1 MSCSPF
7 QLVRVSFLV
16 LKGASHLNRL
26 RQVAAIAAR
35 HGFADLLERS
45 GIGKL
50 IGKKIEP
57 DSETETRR
65 GSVARRFRLMLD
77 ELGPS
82 FVKLGQVLSTRADLL
97 PSEFIQELSYLQD
110 SAAPIP
116 MELVRQ
122 QIETSFQKKPEEL
135 FSFIDTNP
143 LAAASIAQVHRA
155 KTHEGDE
162 VVLKVQRPGVA
173 QSIDSDLSIL
183 YYLAKA
189 IEAVIEGT
197 GFYTLSGI
205 VEEFDKAIHE
215 ELNFLNEAQNIE
227 TFFESHKDRALVRI
241 PRVYRE
247 LTSTTVLT
255 MEFIHGQKLS
265 KAQLSQ
271 EEKTALAQLAIEE
284 AFHQLFE
291 EGLFHGDPHP
301 GNLLILDGQKIALID
316 FGLVGKI
323 TKPMQETLVNLVL
336 AVSLK
341 DASSVARLL
350 YRLGEPTGRTNLLGF
365 RDDIEKIFGSYSPAP
380 LAELSA
386 KHLLNDLMNLAFKYR
401 IRIPK
406 EYAVL
411 SRAAITTE
419 GILRTLHPDMNVS
432 EIVMPYAKKIL
443 AERYDMSHLQENSLR
458 TLFRLSTSVN
468 EVPLQLSQILLDL
481 EAGKFSVNLNAE
493 QFAQQSQNMR
503 ALGTVVFAGLCT
515 SSLILGSFILF
526 AQKAWELNGIPILGL
541 VGMGMA
547 GLISFFSG
555 VWYFSRGGSFKLSL
569 RRLFRSRS

>member
-1 MSCSPF
+1 VRGF
-7 QLVRVSFLV
+7 QTV

-35 HGFADLLERS
+35 YGFADLLERS

-57 DSETETRR
+57 ENEAETRR
-65 GSVARRFRLMLD
+65 GSLARRFRCMLD

-82 FVKLGQVLSTRADLL
+82 FVKLGQVLSTRGDLL

-116 MELVRQ
+116 IELIRE
-122 QIETSFQKKPEEL
+122 QIESSFQKKPEEL
-135 FSFIDTNP
+135 FSFIDTEP

-155 KTHEGDE
+155 RTHDGDE
-162 VVLKVQRPGVA
+162 VVIKVQRPGVA

-189 IEAVIEGT
+189 IEAVIEET

-205 VEEFDKAIHE
+205 VEEFDNAIHE
-215 ELNFLNEAQNIE
+215 ELNFLNEANNIE
-227 TFFESHKDRALVRI
+227 VFFENHKGRAHVLI
-241 PRVYRE
+241 PRVYQE
-247 LTSTTVLT
+247 LTSATVLT
-255 MEFIHGQKLS
+255 LEFIHGQKLS

-271 EEKTALAQLAIEE
+271 DEKTALAQLAIEE
-284 AFHQLFE
+284 AFHQLFVD
-291 EGLFHGDPHP
+291 GLFHGDPHP
-301 GNLLILDGQKIALID
+301 GNLLVLDGPKIALID
-316 FGLVGKI
+316 FGLIGKL

-341 DASSVARLL
+341 DAGSVARLL
-350 YRLGEPTGRTNLLGF
+350 YRLGEPTERTNLLGF
-365 RDDIEKIFGSYSPAP
+365 RDDIEQIFSSYDSAS

-386 KHLLNDLMNLAFKYR
+386 KHLLNDLMNLAIKYR

-411 SRAAITTE
+411 CRAAITIE
-419 GILRTLHPDMNVS
+419 GILRTLHPDMNIS
-432 EIVMPYAKKIL
+432 EMVLPYAKKIL
-443 AERYDMSHLQENSLR
+443 AERYGMSHFQENSLR
-458 TLFRLSTSVN
+458 TLFRLSTSIN

-481 EAGKFSVNLNAE
+481 EAGKFSVSLNSE
-493 QFAQQSQNMR
+493 QFVQQRQDIRS
-503 ALGTVVFAGLCT
+503 LGAVIFSGLCT
-515 SSLILGSFILF
+515 LGFILGSFILF
-526 AQKAWELNGIPILGL
+526 STKTWEWQGVPILGI
-541 VGMGMA
+541 VGIA
-547 GLISFFSG
+547 IASLISFVSG
-555 VWYFSRGGSFKLSL
+555 LWYFSRGGTFKLSL
-569 RRLFRSRS
+569 KRLFRSRS

>member
-1 MSCSPF
+1 
-7 QLVRVSFLV
+7 V

-35 HGFADLLERS
+35 YGFADLLERS

-57 DSETETRR
+57 ENEAETRR
-65 GSVARRFRLMLD
+65 GSLARRFRCMLD

-82 FVKLGQVLSTRADLL
+82 FVKLGQVLSTRGDLL

-116 MELVRQ
+116 IELIRE
-122 QIETSFQKKPEEL
+122 QIESSFQKKPEEL
-135 FSFIDTNP
+135 FSFIDTEP

-155 KTHEGDE
+155 RTHDGDE
-162 VVLKVQRPGVA
+162 VVIKVQRPGVA

-189 IEAVIEGT
+189 IEAVIEET

-205 VEEFDKAIHE
+205 VEEFDNAIHE
-215 ELNFLNEAQNIE
+215 ELNFLNEANNIE
-227 TFFESHKDRALVRI
+227 VFFENHKGRAHVLI
-241 PRVYRE
+241 PRVYQE
-247 LTSTTVLT
+247 LTSATVLT
-255 MEFIHGQKLS
+255 LEFIHGQKLS

-271 EEKTALAQLAIEE
+271 DEKTALAQLAIEE
-284 AFHQLFE
+284 AFHQLFVD
-291 EGLFHGDPHP
+291 GLFHGDPHP
-301 GNLLILDGQKIALID
+301 GNLLVLDGPKIALID
-316 FGLVGKI
+316 FGLIGKL

-341 DASSVARLL
+341 DAGSVARLL
-350 YRLGEPTGRTNLLGF
+350 YRLGEPTERTNLLGF
-365 RDDIEKIFGSYSPAP
+365 RDDIEQIFSSYDSAS

-386 KHLLNDLMNLAFKYR
+386 KHLLNDLMNLAIKYR

-411 SRAAITTE
+411 CRAAITIE
-419 GILRTLHPDMNVS
+419 GILRTLHPDMNIS
-432 EIVMPYAKKIL
+432 EMVLPYAKKIL
-443 AERYDMSHLQENSLR
+443 AERYGMSHFQENSLR
-458 TLFRLSTSVN
+458 TLFRLSTSIN

-481 EAGKFSVNLNAE
+481 EAGKFSVSLNSE
-493 QFAQQSQNMR
+493 QFVQQRQDIRS
-503 ALGTVVFAGLCT
+503 LGAVIFSGLCT
-515 SSLILGSFILF
+515 LGFILGSFILF
-526 AQKAWELNGIPILGL
+526 STKTWEWQGVPILGI
-541 VGMGMA
+541 VGIA
-547 GLISFFSG
+547 IASLISFVSG
-555 VWYFSRGGSFKLSL
+555 LWYFSRGGTFKLSL
-569 RRLFRSRS
+569 KRLFRSRS

>member
-1 MSCSPF
+1 M
-7 QLVRVSFLV
+7 

-35 HGFADLLERS
+35 YGFADLLERS

-57 DSETETRR
+57 ENEAETRR
-65 GSVARRFRLMLD
+65 GSLARRFRCMLD

-82 FVKLGQVLSTRADLL
+82 FVKLGQVLSTRGDLL

-116 MELVRQ
+116 IELIRE
-122 QIETSFQKKPEEL
+122 QIESSFQKKPEEL
-135 FSFIDTNP
+135 FSFIDTEP

-155 KTHEGDE
+155 RTHDGDE
-162 VVLKVQRPGVA
+162 VVIKVQRPGVA

-189 IEAVIEGT
+189 IEAVIEET

-205 VEEFDKAIHE
+205 VEEFDNAIHE
-215 ELNFLNEAQNIE
+215 ELNFLNEANNIE
-227 TFFESHKDRALVRI
+227 VFFENHKGRAHVLI
-241 PRVYRE
+241 PRVYQE
-247 LTSTTVLT
+247 LTSATVLT
-255 MEFIHGQKLS
+255 LEFIHGQKLS

-271 EEKTALAQLAIEE
+271 DEKTALAQLAIEE
-284 AFHQLFE
+284 AFHQLFVD
-291 EGLFHGDPHP
+291 GLFHGDPHP
-301 GNLLILDGQKIALID
+301 GNLLVLDGPKIALID
-316 FGLVGKI
+316 FGLIGKL

-341 DASSVARLL
+341 DAGSVARLL
-350 YRLGEPTGRTNLLGF
+350 YRLGEPTERTNLLGF
-365 RDDIEKIFGSYSPAP
+365 RDDIEQIFSSYDSAS

-386 KHLLNDLMNLAFKYR
+386 KHLLNDLMNLAIKYR

-411 SRAAITTE
+411 CRAAITIE
-419 GILRTLHPDMNVS
+419 GILRTLHPDMNIS
-432 EIVMPYAKKIL
+432 EMVLPYAKKIL
-443 AERYDMSHLQENSLR
+443 AERYGMSHFQENSLR
-458 TLFRLSTSVN
+458 TLFRLSTSIN

-481 EAGKFSVNLNAE
+481 EAGKFSVSLNSE
-493 QFAQQSQNMR
+493 QFVQQRQDIRS
-503 ALGTVVFAGLCT
+503 LGAVIFSGLCT
-515 SSLILGSFILF
+515 LGFILGSFILF
-526 AQKAWELNGIPILGL
+526 STKTWEWQGVPILGI
-541 VGMGMA
+541 VGIA
-547 GLISFFSG
+547 IASLISFVSG
-555 VWYFSRGGSFKLSL
+555 LWYFSRGGTFKLSL
-569 RRLFRSRS
+569 KRLFRSRS

>member
-1 MSCSPF
+1 MRGF
-7 QLVRVSFLV
+7 QTV

-35 HGFADLLERS
+35 YGFADLLERS

-57 DSETETRR
+57 ENEAETRR
-65 GSVARRFRLMLD
+65 GSLARRFRCMLD

-82 FVKLGQVLSTRADLL
+82 FVKLGQVLSTRGDLL

-116 MELVRQ
+116 IELIRE
-122 QIETSFQKKPEEL
+122 QIESSFQKKPEEL
-135 FSFIDTNP
+135 FSFIDTEP

-155 KTHEGDE
+155 RTHDGDE
-162 VVLKVQRPGVA
+162 VVIKVQRPGVA

-189 IEAVIEGT
+189 IEAVIEET

-205 VEEFDKAIHE
+205 VEEFDNAIHE
-215 ELNFLNEAQNIE
+215 ELNFLNEANNIE
-227 TFFESHKDRALVRI
+227 VFFENHKGRAHVLI
-241 PRVYRE
+241 PRVYQE
-247 LTSTTVLT
+247 LTSATVLT
-255 MEFIHGQKLS
+255 LEFIHGQKLS

-271 EEKTALAQLAIEE
+271 DEKTALAQLAIEE
-284 AFHQLFE
+284 AFHQLFVD
-291 EGLFHGDPHP
+291 GLFHGDPHP
-301 GNLLILDGQKIALID
+301 GNLLVLDGPKIALID
-316 FGLVGKI
+316 FGLIGKL

-341 DASSVARLL
+341 DAGSVARLL
-350 YRLGEPTGRTNLLGF
+350 YRLGEPTERTNLLGF
-365 RDDIEKIFGSYSPAP
+365 RDDIEQIFSSYDSAS

-386 KHLLNDLMNLAFKYR
+386 KHLLNDLMNLAIKYR

-411 SRAAITTE
+411 CRAAITIE
-419 GILRTLHPDMNVS
+419 GILRTLHPDMNIS
-432 EIVMPYAKKIL
+432 EMVLPYAKKIL
-443 AERYDMSHLQENSLR
+443 AERYGMSHFQENSLR
-458 TLFRLSTSVN
+458 TLFRLSTSIN

-481 EAGKFSVNLNAE
+481 EAGKFSVSLNSE
-493 QFAQQSQNMR
+493 QFVQQRQDIRS
-503 ALGTVVFAGLCT
+503 LGAVIFSGLCT
-515 SSLILGSFILF
+515 LGFILGSFILF
-526 AQKAWELNGIPILGL
+526 STKTWEWQGVPILGI
-541 VGMGMA
+541 VGIA
-547 GLISFFSG
+547 IASLISFVSG
-555 VWYFSRGGSFKLSL
+555 LWYFSRGGTFKLSL
-569 RRLFRSRS
+569 KRLFRSRS

>member
-1 MSCSPF
+1 
-7 QLVRVSFLV
+7 V
-16 LKGASHLNRL
+16 LKGAFQDFNRL

-35 HGFADLLERS
+35 HGFADLFERS

-50 IGKKIEP
+50 LGKKIE
-57 DSETETRR
+57 SENGAETRR
-65 GSVARRFRLMLD
+65 GSIARRFRTMLD

-97 PSEFIQELSYLQD
+97 PAEFIQELSYLQD
-110 SAAPIP
+110 NATPLPI
-116 MELVRQ
+116 ELIRE
-122 QIETSFQKKPEEL
+122 QIESSFQKKTEEL
-135 FSFIDTNP
+135 FSFIDTEP

-155 KTHEGDE
+155 KTHDGDE
-162 VVLKVQRPGVA
+162 VVVKVQRPGIA
-173 QSIDSDLSIL
+173 QNIDADLSIL

-189 IEAVIEGT
+189 MEAVIEET
-197 GFYTLSGI
+197 GLYTLSGI

-227 TFFESHKDRALVRI
+227 IFFESHKEREKVRI

-247 LTSTTVLT
+247 LTNATVLT
-255 MEFIHGQKLS
+255 MESIPGQKLS

-271 EEKTALAQLAIEE
+271 DEKTALAQLAIEE

-291 EGLFHGDPHP
+291 DGLFHGDPHP
-301 GNLLILDGQKIALID
+301 GNLLVLDGPKIALID

-341 DASSVARLL
+341 DAGSVARLL
-350 YRLGEPTGRTNLLGF
+350 YRLGEPTERTNLLEF
-365 RDDIEKIFGSYSPAP
+365 RDDIEQIFSSYTPAS

-386 KHLLNDLMNLAFKYR
+386 KHLLNDLMSLSIKYR

-411 SRAAITTE
+411 CRAAVTTE
-419 GILRTLHPDMNVS
+419 GILRTLHPDMNIS
-432 EIVMPYAKKIL
+432 EMVLPYAKKIL
-443 AERYDMSHLQENSLR
+443 AERYDMSHFQESGMR
-458 TLFRLSTSVN
+458 TLFRLSTSIN

-481 EAGKFSVNLNAE
+481 EAGKFSVSLNSE
-493 QFAQQSQNMR
+493 QFAQHNQTLRS
-503 ALGTVVFAGLCT
+503 LGAVVFAGLCT
-515 SSLILGSFILF
+515 CGLIIGSFVLF
-526 AQKAWELNGIPILGL
+526 ASKNWEFNGIPILGI
-541 VGMGMA
+541 VA
-547 GLISFFSG
+547 IAAASFISFVSG
-555 VWYFSRGGSFKLSL
+555 LWYFSKGGIFKLSL
-569 RRLFRSRS
+569 KRFFRSRS